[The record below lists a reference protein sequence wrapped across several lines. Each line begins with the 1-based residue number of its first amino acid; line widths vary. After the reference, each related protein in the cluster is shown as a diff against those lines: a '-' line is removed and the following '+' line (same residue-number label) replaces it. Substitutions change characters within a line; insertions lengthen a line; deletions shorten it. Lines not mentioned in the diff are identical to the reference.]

1 MIGKSISHYRVTAK
15 LGAGGMGEVYR
26 AHDERLERDVA
37 LKVLPAGTL
46 ADETARKRFRKEAL
60 ALSKLNHPNI
70 ATIYD
75 FDTQDGVDFLVM
87 EYVEGTTLAE
97 KLAGRA
103 LPEKEVARLG
113 TQMAAALEEAHEQ
126 GVIHRDLKPGNVMVT
141 PKGQAKVLDFGLAKL
156 VRPVSETAVTG
167 SLTET
172 PAAAGT
178 FPYMAPEQLRGE
190 TVDARTD
197 LHALGVLLYEMAT
210 GQRPFPEARGP
221 RLIDAILNTAP
232 VPPSRFQPRLSTE
245 LERIILKCLEKDPE
259 NRYQSAQEI
268 GVDLRRLGSSTSVSA
283 VREPIA
289 SRIPWRRAVLAS
301 LSVVAFLAVLFA
313 LNVGGWRD
321 RPEGPGPLRLQ
332 GDHGKVFFRNVRIRP
347 LPPEEPKKIQKQ
359 IESSLGWMGLLA
371 QEPSLTAP
379 FYADKQNL
387 LRHLNQQGVGREVR
401 TRSEWD
407 VRRGHILENMQRV
420 MGRLPSGRSAPLDL
434 QVLETQQL
442 PGFKRQK
449 ITFVS
454 ERLESGPDRV
464 PAYLLIPSGLR
475 RGTRVPAMLC
485 LHQTTRIGKGE
496 PAGVGGKPDL
506 QYAAELA
513 RRGYVT
519 LAPDYPNFGDY
530 TIDPYANGYASATM
544 KGIVNH
550 RRAVD
555 LLQSLPQVDPER
567 IGVIGHSLGGYNAF
581 FLAAFEQRIKV
592 VVTSC
597 GFNSFQKYKGGD
609 LTGWSHRGY
618 MPRIAEIY
626 SKDAKQMPFD
636 FTEVLASLAPH
647 PVFIN
652 APVGDDNFEVS
663 GVKDCVS
670 AAHQV
675 YERIYHSADRLVALY
690 PEVGHEFPP
699 SMRQKAYQFLDHW
712 LGPSRRVRSQPGQ
725 PAQSR

>member
-1 MIGKSISHYRVTAK
+1 MLMLDPASILMLEVSRGLLLRFQTGNAGYYDFQLHVEFNISPGGNSGVYMRDKYEIQILDSFGKPPAESGCGALYRRYAPATNASRK
-15 LGAGGMGEVYR
+15 
-26 AHDERLERDVA
+26 
-37 LKVLPAGTL
+37 AGTWQTYDVTFIGRRL
-46 ADETARKRFRKEAL
+46 TVDHNGIRVL
-60 ALSKLNHPNI
+60 DNI
-70 ATIYD
+70 
-75 FDTQDGVDFLVM
+75 
-87 EYVEGTTLAE
+87 
-97 KLAGRA
+97 
-103 LPEKEVARLG
+103 
-113 TQMAAALEEAHEQ
+113 
-126 GVIHRDLKPGNVMVT
+126 NVG
-141 PKGQAKVLDFGLAKL
+141 PKG
-156 VRPVSETAVTG
+156 TG
-167 SLTET
+167 
-172 PAAAGT
+172 AA
-178 FPYMAPEQLRGE
+178 
-190 TVDARTD
+190 
-197 LHALGVLLYEMAT
+197 
-210 GQRPFPEARGP
+210 
-221 RLIDAILNTAP
+221 
-232 VPPSRFQPRLSTE
+232 S
-245 LERIILKCLEKDPE
+245 
-259 NRYQSAQEI
+259 
-268 GVDLRRLGSSTSVSA
+268 
-283 VREPIA
+283 
-289 SRIPWRRAVLAS
+289 
-301 LSVVAFLAVLFA
+301 
-313 LNVGGWRD
+313 D
-321 RPEGPGPLRLQ
+321 RPDGPGPLRLQ

-347 LPPEEPKKIQKQ
+347 LSPEEAKKIQKQ

-387 LRHLNQQGVGREVR
+387 LRYLNRQGVGQEVR
-401 TRSEWD
+401 TRSDWD

-434 QVLETQQL
+434 QVLEPQQL

-567 IGVIGHSLGGYNAF
+567 IGVIGHSLGGHNAF

-636 FTEVLASLAPH
+636 FTEVLGQLGSAPG
-647 PVFIN
+647 F
-652 APVGDDNFEVS
+652 
-663 GVKDCVS
+663 
-670 AAHQV
+670 
-675 YERIYHSADRLVALY
+675 
-690 PEVGHEFPP
+690 
-699 SMRQKAYQFLDHW
+699 YQCAC
-712 LGPSRRVRSQPGQ
+712 RRR
-725 PAQSR
+725 